1 MSDDAPVGG
10 NGLVL
15 KERVRRLEEDM
26 KKACDTIEDINDGLY
41 GVKGDYITRAELG
54 KLIDRVTKLET
65 DMSGLKERLTIYNL
79 AQATFTSIIGAI
91 AVIVGV
97 LFKK

>member
-1 MSDDAPVGG
+1 MTDETPTNGG
-10 NGLVL
+10 VL
-15 KERVRRLEEDM
+15 KERVRRLEEDV
-26 KKACDTIEDINDGLY
+26 KKICDTVEDIDKGLY
-41 GVKGDYITRAELG
+41 GVKGDYITRSEFT
-54 KLIDRVTKLET
+54 KLIDRVTKVET
-65 DMSGLKERLTIYNL
+65 DMSALKERLTIYNL